1 MTDDTRLPAID
12 KELVDEFVLRAHGDF
27 DFVQR
32 TVEQAPQIVNG
43 ARDWGGGDWETA
55 LGSTPRS
62 AAKKRAKFSH
72 C

>member
-32 TVEQAPQIVNG
+32 T
-43 ARDWGGGDWETA
+43 A
-55 LGSTPRS
+55 L
-62 AAKKRAKFSH
+62 
-72 C
+72 

>member
-1 MTDDTRLPAID
+1 MTGDTRLPAID

-32 TVEQAPQIVNG
+32 T
-43 ARDWGGGDWETA
+43 A

-62 AAKKRAKFSH
+62 AAKKRAKFSY